1 MRIERFVFLLA
12 AACVLAAPPVEIS
25 PQRYKETVHLLA
37 SPEMKGRGT
46 GSPELEKA
54 AESIAGEFK
63 RLGLQPVRDGSFFQR
78 YDVTTDAKPG
88 LKNSFIVHRA
98 GAQTTLTM
106 ETDYTPMNFSAAGAI
121 SGSLVFAGYGITAPE
136 YNYDDYAGIDVKDR
150 IVVVLRSEPQE
161 YDDKSVFAGKV
172 YTQHSQLESKA
183 VNARFHGAK
192 ALLFVNNQ
200 LSDSAAVP
208 KFSRNVGSGF
218 RAVPFVQVKADLVNE
233 WLAPTG
239 KNLRELMDGI
249 DRDLN
254 PRSFALPSDL
264 TVELSVDIDRTVK
277 KVPNVVGY
285 LPGET
290 DEYIILGAHYDHLGL
305 GEQFSMSPSQAGQ
318 VHPGADDNASGTAG
332 VLELARYFAAQPKR
346 KRGILFLT
354 FSGEELGL
362 LGSSF
367 YVNNPWLPMNKAVVM
382 INMDMIGRIRDG
394 KVYVSGVGTGSTLKA
409 VLESEKDKFNLKL
422 DFSEQGGYGSSD
434 HTSFTI
440 KQVPILFFFSGLH
453 ADYHRPSDTW
463 DKIEAEPAAELLRL
477 VADITTHLQ
486 SDTDRPLFVKIAPPA
501 TPQAAPGSGSGSGYG
516 PDFGSIPDFSEVPN
530 GFRIADV
537 RPGGPAARAGVQ
549 GGDIMFE
556 FDGKPIASLMDF
568 TYALRSKKPGDEV
581 LVKVRRNNEIKEIKV
596 TLGTRNR

>member
-1 MRIERFVFLLA
+1 MRLNRLLFALA
-12 AACVLAAPPVEIS
+12 AASLLAAPPVEIS
-25 PQRYKETVHLLA
+25 PQRYKDTVRLLA

-54 AESIAGEFK
+54 AETIASEFK
-63 RLGLQPVRDGSFFQR
+63 RLGLQPLRDGSFLQR
-78 YDVTTDAKPG
+78 YDVTTDAKLGP
-88 LKNSFIVHRA
+88 KNSFTVHR
-98 GAQTTLTM
+98 GSAQTALAI
-106 ETDYTPMNFSAAGAI
+106 ETDFTPMNFSAAGTV
-121 SGSLVFAGYGITAPE
+121 SGPLVFAGYGITAPE
-136 YNYDDYAGIDVKDR
+136 YGYDDYSGIDVKDK

-161 YDDKSVFAGKV
+161 NDEKSVFAGKV
-172 YTQHSQLESKA
+172 FTQHSQLESKA

-200 LSDSAAVP
+200 LSDSAGVP
-208 KFSRNVGSGF
+208 KFSRHVASGF

-239 KNLRELMDGI
+239 KNLRGLMDDI
-249 DRDLN
+249 DQGLK
-254 PRSFALPSDL
+254 PQSLALPADL
-264 TVELSVDIDRTVK
+264 TVEMNVDIDRTVK

-290 DEYIILGAHYDHLGL
+290 DEYVILGAHYDHLGL

-332 VLELARYFAAQPKR
+332 VLELARYFAARAKPH
-346 KRGILFLT
+346 RGILFLT

-367 YVNNPWLPMNKAVVM
+367 YVNNPWLPMDKAVAM

-394 KVYVSGVGTGSTLKA
+394 KVYVSGMGTGSSLKA
-409 VLESEKDKFNLKL
+409 LLEEERPKYNLKL

-453 ADYHRPSDTW
+453 ADYHRPTDTW

-486 SDTDRPLFVKIAPPA
+486 ADASRPLFVKLAPPA
-501 TPQAAPGSGSGSGYG
+501 APQAAPGSGSRSGYG

-537 RPGGPAARAGVQ
+537 RPGGPAAKAGVK
-549 GGDIMFE
+549 GGDVMFE
-556 FDGKPIASLMDF
+556 FDGKPISSLMDF
-568 TYALRSKKPGDEV
+568 TYALRSRKPGDEV
-581 LVKVRRNNEIKEIKV
+581 LVKVRRDGEVKEIKV
-596 TLGTRNR
+596 TLGARNR